1 VHKVYFK
8 GKIFLKLSKKYFQ
21 SYFTKRNFSAIID
34 CKKYFFSS
42 LLRADKELL
51 FMSRMVGTV
60 SRGVRAPI
68 IRSGDDIVEI
78 VVNSVLEASADDGF
92 EIRNRDIVA
101 ITEAVVARA
110 QGNYASVDNIAQD
123 VKAKL
128 GGETVGVI
136 FPILSR
142 NRFAI
147 CLRGIAKGAKKI
159 VLMLSYPSDEV
170 GNHLVSLDKLDE
182 KGVNPYS
189 DVLDL
194 KKYRELFGYEK
205 HPFTGVDY
213 VEYYEGLIRDCGA
226 DVEIIF
232 ANDPRAVLNYTK
244 NVINCDIHT
253 RARTK
258 RLLKAA
264 GADKVF
270 GLDEIMNAPVNGSGF
285 NADYGLLGSNKA
297 TENEVKLFPRDCQP
311 VVDAIQNK
319 LLEKTGK
326 LVEVMVYGDGAFKD
340 PVGKIW
346 ELADPVVSPAYTPG
360 LEGTPNE
367 LKLKYLADNDFA
379 NLSGEELKA
388 AIKTKIQEKDG
399 NLVGKMASE
408 GTTPRRLTDLI
419 GSLCDLTSGSGDKG
433 TPFVYIQGYFDNY
446 TNE

>member
-1 VHKVYFK
+1 
-8 GKIFLKLSKKYFQ
+8 
-21 SYFTKRNFSAIID
+21 
-34 CKKYFFSS
+34 
-42 LLRADKELL
+42 
-51 FMSRMVGTV
+51 MSRMVGTV

-110 QGNYASVDNIAQD
+110 QGNYASVENIADD
-123 VKAKL
+123 VKAKF
-128 GGETVGVI
+128 GGDTVGVI

-213 VEYYEGLIRDCGA
+213 VEYYEKLVRDCGA
-226 DVEIIF
+226 DIEIVF
-232 ANDPRAVLNYTK
+232 ANDPRAVLKYTK

-264 GADKVF
+264 GAEIVY
-270 GLDEIMNAPVNGSGF
+270 GLDEILTAPVNGSGF

-297 TENEVKLFPRDCQP
+297 TEDEVKLFPRDCQP

-340 PVGKIW
+340 PIGKIW
-346 ELADPVVSPAYTPG
+346 ELADPLVSPAYTAG

-388 AIKTKIQEKDG
+388 AIKSKIQEKDD

-446 TNE
+446 TND